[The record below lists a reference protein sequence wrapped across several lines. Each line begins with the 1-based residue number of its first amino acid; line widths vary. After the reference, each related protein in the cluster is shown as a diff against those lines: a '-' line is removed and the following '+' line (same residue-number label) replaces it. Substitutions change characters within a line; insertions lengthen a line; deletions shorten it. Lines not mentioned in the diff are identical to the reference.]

1 MLALDANRTRSDLT
15 LDGGAFSG
23 PSTGGWSQP
32 CDLGALLAAISS
44 SSSWPGG
51 GYPRFASIVIGR
63 VAHVSD
69 ETSDSDFDR
78 DFDADFGPDFG
89 AAVDDL
95 DPDTA
100 DTVAEAD
107 RAMREARERLAEVPA
122 EVVIT
127 NHVMGL
133 YELAAIHLSASP
145 PDLHQSVLAI
155 DAVACL
161 VDGLGERLGDDYPTM
176 QDALSNIRLA
186 FVQIKGQVIAS
197 ED

>member
-1 MLALDANRTRSDLT
+1 MLALDANRTQSDLT

-23 PSTGGWSQP
+23 PTTGGWSQP
-32 CDLGALLAAISS
+32 CDLGALIAAISS

-100 DTVAEAD
+100 DTLAEAD

-161 VDGLGERLGDDYPTM
+161 VDGLGERLGDDYATM
-176 QDALSNIRLA
+176 QDALNNIRLA